1 MLATGHSGEPNIPVF
16 PGQEDFAGKIVH
28 SSQHTTGG
36 DFKGKK
42 AIVVG
47 CCNSGHDIAHDFY
60 EQGAETTIVQRSS
73 TYIMSSE
80 NGLRILFE
88 GLYEENGPSV
98 EDADL
103 IFHSI
108 PNPLHV
114 ILQKATTAK
123 IKEADQ
129 PLLDKLTKAGF
140 KLDDEPFLIK
150 YFTRGGGYYLDVGAS
165 SLIADG
171 KIRVKQGQEIK
182 RFLKDGVEFADG
194 EVIKADVV
202 VLATGYQ
209 SMKTTVAKLVSK
221 DVAAKCKDVWGLDE
235 QGELNSI
242 WRNSGHENFYLMGGN
257 LALCRYM
264 SKRLALFIKMI
275 ESGLATHPERK
286 VVA

>member
-1 MLATGHSGEPNIPVF
+1 MMLKTSFFLLTKRTDLVLATGHSGEPNIPVF
-16 PGQEDFAGKIVH
+16 AGQEDFAGKIVH

-36 DFKGKK
+36 DFRGKR

-80 NGLRILFE
+80 HGLRILFE
-88 GLYEENGPSV
+88 GLYEENGPPV
-98 EDADL
+98 DDADL

-114 ILQKATTAK
+114 LLQRATTAR
-123 IKEADQ
+123 IKEADR
-129 PLLDKLTKAGF
+129 PLLERLERAGF

-171 KIRVKQGQEIK
+171 KIKVKQGQEIK
-182 RFLKDGVEFADG
+182 RFLKHGVEFADG
-194 EVIKADVV
+194 HVIEADVV

-221 DVAAKCKDVWGLDE
+221 DVAARCKSTL
-235 QGELNSI
+235 
-242 WRNSGHENFYLMGGN
+242 R
-257 LALCRYM
+257 
-264 SKRLALFIKMI
+264 
-275 ESGLATHPERK
+275 
-286 VVA
+286 

>member
-1 MLATGHSGEPNIPVF
+1 M
-16 PGQEDFAGKIVH
+16 
-28 SSQHTTGG
+28 
-36 DFKGKK
+36 K
-42 AIVVG
+42 AVVVG

-88 GLYEENGPSV
+88 GLYEEGGPSV

-108 PNPLHV
+108 PNPLHC
-114 ILQKATTAK
+114 ILQKATSERIA
-123 IKEADQ
+123 EADR
-129 PLLDKLTKAGF
+129 PLLDKLQKAGF

-182 RFLKDGVEFADG
+182 RFHRDSVEFADG
-194 EVIKADVV
+194 EKVKADVV
-202 VLATGYQ
+202 VLATGYANAR
-209 SMKTTVAKLVSK
+209 TTVARLISK
-221 DVAAKCKDVWGLDE
+221 NVAAKCKEIWGLDKT
-235 QGELNSI
+235 GELSAI
-242 WRNSGHENFYLMGGN
+242 WRNSGHENFYFMGGN

-275 ESGLATHPERK
+275 DAGLATHPE
-286 VVA
+286 ALQSA